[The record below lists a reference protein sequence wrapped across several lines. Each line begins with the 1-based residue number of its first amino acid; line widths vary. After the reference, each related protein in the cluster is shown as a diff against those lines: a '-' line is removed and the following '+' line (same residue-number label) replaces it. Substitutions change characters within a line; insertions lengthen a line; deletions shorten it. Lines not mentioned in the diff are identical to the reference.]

1 VAYASARPDIDNPVS
16 DGFSV
21 KADRSRNQLED
32 YKAAVR
38 EHIETAIRVEP
49 GVLVLYAVSEKDP
62 THIRVF
68 EIYARTEAYRASRR
82 RAPEAAARRLDV
94 PRGRPACGPSS
105 LIFVI
110 SEFTLGTVNLPYF
123 TVRQNR
129 TTPGGSFPEVVCRGR
144 PCVVPIGCVM
154 IQSRV
159 RLQVRQAR
167 LGFSGL
173 PLWALSI

>member
-1 VAYASARPDIDNPVS
+1 
-16 DGFSV
+16 V

-129 TTPGGSFPEVVCRGR
+129 TTPGGSFPEVVQIQPETLAHHLDRLRGSSIF
-144 PCVVPIGCVM
+144 PEL
-154 IQSRV
+154 S
-159 RLQVRQAR
+159 
-167 LGFSGL
+167 
-173 PLWALSI
+173 ALTRSMT

>member
-123 TVRQNR
+123 TVVG
-129 TTPGGSFPEVVCRGR
+129 PGAMPTATLTE
-144 PCVVPIGCVM
+144 
-154 IQSRV
+154 
-159 RLQVRQAR
+159 
-167 LGFSGL
+167 
-173 PLWALSI
+173 

>member
-1 VAYASARPDIDNPVS
+1 
-16 DGFSV
+16 V

-110 SEFTLGTVNLPYF
+110 SEFTLGTVNLPY
-123 TVRQNR
+123 TAPLASLIGPR
-129 TTPGGSFPEVVCRGR
+129 SSAFPR
-144 PCVVPIGCVM
+144 PCSEILAPASLLRPR
-154 IQSRV
+154 QSYE
-159 RLQVRQAR
+159 
-167 LGFSGL
+167 
-173 PLWALSI
+173 P